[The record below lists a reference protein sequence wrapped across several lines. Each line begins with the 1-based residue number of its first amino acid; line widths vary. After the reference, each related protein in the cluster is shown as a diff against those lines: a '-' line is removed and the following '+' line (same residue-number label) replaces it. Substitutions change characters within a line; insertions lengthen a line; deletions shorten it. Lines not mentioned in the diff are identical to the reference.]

1 MSRRK
6 KRYSAR
12 PVLYIQQPDFEVP
25 AASMQADYF
34 TPKEEKEATVSH
46 ASVPIESQA
55 RGRKS
60 KKKTKIIPE
69 LEKPVDDFEE
79 DKDDEEREVNTD
91 LKDEEFSKEMES
103 SDKEEEEETQFQSK
117 EFPTKKPFSEM
128 TIEEQVDYLATKPS
142 PHIPKMKCEVI
153 AQTGRYRGIITAFDA
168 NVVQIETFKRPKFHQ
183 VDLEE
188 IESIRLLG
196 F

>member
-1 MSRRK
+1 MSKRK
-6 KRYSAR
+6 KRHSAR

-34 TPKEEKEATVSH
+34 TPKVEKEDPVSY
-46 ASVPIESQA
+46 ASVPTDSQA
-55 RGRKS
+55 RLRKS
-60 KKKTKIIPE
+60 KRKTKITSE
-69 LEKPVDDFEE
+69 LETQVDDL
-79 DKDDEEREVNTD
+79 DDEEELEVN
-91 LKDEEFSKEMES
+91 KDFENEESVEEVES
-103 SDKEEEEETQFQSK
+103 LDKEEEEEPQSK
-117 EFPTKKPFSEM
+117 SKEITTKKPFSEM

-153 AQTGRYRGIITAFDA
+153 AETGRYRGIITAFDA